1 MRIGAHVP
9 VRGGILSAIPAARE
23 RGAEAVQVFVSNPRA
38 WAPPRVPPPE
48 AEAFREAWAG
58 SALGP
63 LFVHAPYLVNVASPD
78 PVVLERSQALLAA
91 TLRASAAYGATAV
104 VVHAG
109 AGGRGE
115 PRAALRRAAASFRR
129 ACREAEATAVAVELM
144 AGTAGAIAST
154 FAEAARLF
162 DATGDDRLVLC
173 VDTCHLFAA
182 GYALDRPEGVAACF
196 EELRATGLAERLV
209 LVHANDARDP
219 RGSRRDRHEHVGEG
233 FIGPEGFRAI
243 LARPELAGLALV
255 VETEGDARAHR
266 RDIETLRRLAR
277 AGRGRPPA

>member
-9 VRGGILSAIPAARE
+9 VRRGILSSIPAARE
-23 RGAEAVQVFVSNPRA
+23 RGAEAVQVFISNPRA
-38 WAPPRVPPPE
+38 WAPPRVPPSD

-58 SALGP
+58 SGLGP

-78 PVVLERSQALLAA
+78 PVVLERSRALLA
-91 TLRASAAYGATAV
+91 TTVRAAAAYGADAV

-115 PRAALRRAAASFRR
+115 PGAALRRAAATLRAACRR
-129 ACREAEATAVAVELM
+129 AAGTAVAVELL
-144 AGTAGAIAST
+144 AGTAGAVAST
-154 FAEAARLF
+154 LPEAARLF
-162 DATGDDRLVLC
+162 DATDDGRLRLC
-173 VDTCHLFAA
+173 IDTCHLFAA

-209 LVHANDARDP
+209 LVHANDSRDP
-219 RGSRRDRHEHVGEG
+219 RGSRRDRHEHVGRG
-233 FIGPEGFRAI
+233 FIGRQGFRAI
-243 LARPELAGLALV
+243 LARPELAGLAVV

-266 RDIETLRRLAR
+266 RDIEALRRLAR
-277 AGRGRPPA
+277 SRP